1 MSDIASLN
9 SENALLKQQLVH
21 AQAEKSLQQS
31 LLAAQRVALAA
42 KDGEV
47 QALRA
52 LASLGIACG
61 SAGATPGSTS
71 ASSRDEQRKCARVVD
86 DSSLRSPLDK
96 DELLDTG
103 FSYVGVDDYL
113 FAAGVCRRWR
123 GRYIKLC
130 YNKAALAVKVD
141 KLRTS
146 FKSAIVTAARLHL
159 ALTGSN
165 SLTIA
170 ELQANDNTLA
180 KQITRYAL
188 DPIAVLTLARVR
200 ELTWTTWLCEGAA
213 CNNKLELLKWL
224 RESGCPWEEV
234 PVCTGA
240 TRSGHVDLLQ
250 WLQQN
255 TTAWSDGFKDALLCL
270 ACWSDQLTA
279 AKWLRQQGAQWPVR
293 FYCLEICESRLR
305 NV

>member
-1 MSDIASLN
+1 MHALELFCVSHDSAVALVFPALPEARAPLHDRQDSMAELDIRAEL
-9 SENALLKQQLVH
+9 AFIKQQL
-21 AQAEKSLQQS
+21 AQLLGCWSRGQCQQPS
-31 LLAAQRVALAA
+31 CCQ
-42 KDGEV
+42 
-47 QALRA
+47 
-52 LASLGIACG
+52 
-61 SAGATPGSTS
+61 
-71 ASSRDEQRKCARVVD
+71 EQRKRVCGVD
-86 DSSLRSPLDK
+86 DSSLTSPLDK
-96 DELLDTG
+96 DELLDAVFT
-103 FSYVGVDDYL
+103 YVGVGEYF

-234 PVCTGA
+234 PVCTGCN
-240 TRSGHVDLLQ
+240 Q
-250 WLQQN
+250 
-255 TTAWSDGFKDALLCL
+255 
-270 ACWSDQLTA
+270 
-279 AKWLRQQGAQWPVR
+279 KWAR
-293 FYCLEICESRLR
+293 
-305 NV
+305 